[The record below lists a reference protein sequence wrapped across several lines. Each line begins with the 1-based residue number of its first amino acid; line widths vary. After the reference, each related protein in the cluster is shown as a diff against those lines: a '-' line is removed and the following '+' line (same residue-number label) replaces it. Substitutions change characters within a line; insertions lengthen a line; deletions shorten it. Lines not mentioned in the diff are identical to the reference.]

1 MRPGCLPQ
9 AGEKTDSFYVEK
21 SLDGSAFERRAR
33 GRIEQQLFMT
43 VLCGPF
49 LCSTD
54 PCFVVQIVVNS
65 LPFFQFQ
72 WFFCMKYVQSHC
84 FLCTVMEVAVRLDYY

>member
-54 PCFVVQIVVNS
+54 PCFIVQIVVNS
-65 LPFFQFQ
+65 LLLSSSKPQETYPSKVINRGEKGLPQFG
-72 WFFCMKYVQSHC
+72 
-84 FLCTVMEVAVRLDYY
+84 